1 MASVATSN
9 ISNVTPQVT
18 NNLSR
23 NWSMAGVP
31 VEIWRIASG
40 QASAD
45 TAVIKPA
52 TFNDIQSVMTSI
64 GASHNL
70 GTTQNT
76 SVTLTIQSGSVT
88 VGAFEVWIV
97 GKSGS

>member
-23 NWSMAGVP
+23 NWSMAGCP
-31 VEIWRIASG
+31 VEIWRVASG

-52 TFNDIQSVMTSI
+52 TFTNIQSVMTSI
-64 GASHNL
+64 GCSHNL
-70 GTTQNT
+70 GTTTNT
-76 SVTLTIQSGSVT
+76 SVTLTIQSGTVT

-97 GKSGS
+97 GPSGS

>member
-1 MASVATSN
+1 MASVATSS

-18 NNLSR
+18 NQLAR

-70 GTTQNT
+70 TTNQNT

-97 GKSGS
+97 GKSGA

>member
-23 NWSMAGVP
+23 NWSFGGVP
-31 VEIWRIASG
+31 VEIYRIASG

-45 TAVIKPA
+45 TLVLTPA
-52 TFNDIQSVMTSI
+52 TFTNIQSVMTEI
-64 GASHNL
+64 GSSNNL
-70 GTTQNT
+70 TTNANT

-88 VGAFEVWIV
+88 VGAFDVWVI
-97 GKSGS
+97 GKSGA

>member
-9 ISNVTPQVT
+9 ISNLTVLET

-23 NWSMAGVP
+23 NLSVGGCP
-31 VEIWRIASG
+31 VEVYRIASG

-45 TAVIKPA
+45 TLVLKPG
-52 TFNDIQSVMTSI
+52 TFSNITTVMTTI
-64 GASHNL
+64 GATHNL
-70 GTTQNT
+70 TTNPNT

-88 VGAFEVWIV
+88 VGSFDVWLC
-97 GKSGS
+97 GPSGS